1 MALDAYG
8 SGRGIKANPPSAAA
22 QKVPSL
28 GARVESV
35 DAKVKAAREPS
46 GPQPLALG
54 EVERDGAVLTRNVG
68 HAARHGGR
76 VAGSVA
82 AHEALVVELAAVGPP
97 EFAVGS
103 APKDGEPA
111 ALPAAGGIKEA
122 FAAGRCGKDGPLALK
137 PPKDLVGLG
146 SKACGIAAP
155 TQKDSALGIA
165 VAGAKTRSARR
176 VRNEVRR
183 LPWLNEGK
191 ALRPEEHDRARLSN
205 DVFLTP
211 R

>member
-1 MALDAYG
+1 MTLVACG
-8 SGRGIKANPPSAAA
+8 SGSGIEANPPASAAE
-22 QKVPSL
+22 QVPSL
-28 GARVESV
+28 GARVDAV
-35 DAKVKAAREPS
+35 DAKVKTIWKRT
-46 GPQPLALG
+46 GPQPLAFA
-54 EVERDGAVLTRNVG
+54 EVERDGAILTRNVG

-111 ALPAAGGIKEA
+111 ALPASGSIKEA
-122 FAAGRCGKDGPLALK
+122 FAARRSGKDGPLALK

-146 SKACGIAAP
+146 AKVCGIAAP
-155 TQKDSALGIA
+155 TQEDSALGIA
-165 VAGAKTRSARR
+165 VAGTKTGSARGIGD
-176 VRNEVRR
+176 EVQR
-183 LPWLNEGK
+183 LPRLNQGK
-191 ALRPEEHDRARLSN
+191 ALSPEKHDCVGLSN
-205 DVFLTP
+205 DVFLAP

>member
-1 MALDAYG
+1 MALVADG
-8 SGRGIKANPPSAAA
+8 SGSGIEANPPASAAE
-22 QKVPSL
+22 QVPSL

-35 DAKVKAAREPS
+35 DPKVKAIWKRT

-54 EVERDGAVLTRNVG
+54 EVERDGTVLTRNVG

-176 VRNEVRR
+176 VRNEVQR
-183 LPWLNEGK
+183 LPRLNEGK